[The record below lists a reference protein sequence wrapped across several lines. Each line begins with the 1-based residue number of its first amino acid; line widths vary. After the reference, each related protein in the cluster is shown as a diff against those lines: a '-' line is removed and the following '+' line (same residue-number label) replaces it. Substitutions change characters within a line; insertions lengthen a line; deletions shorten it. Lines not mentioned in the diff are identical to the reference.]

1 MLFSGEIYT
10 TGKNLTLPPAVTA
23 GTNITSVCLGRS
35 LSDNTFNNIKGCG
48 CYGYYG
54 SNKGRGSGRH
64 GWIGGKVNHIA
75 EELKLFFL
83 GDQFFLGNK
92 YKRSLNQGML
102 DAKISL
108 QPAKLVIQLLV
119 LVFNKLIKDGCV
131 CVWRSRS
138 RVPAV
143 GRTFHQ
149 PTNYQIRFQ
158 RPTSPEFHFIY
169 NSTLPKLKTISLV
182 EGATLHTPKLKLL
195 LLEKNVAGRYFARD
209 NGFPLWTSWT
219 C

>member
-1 MLFSGEIYT
+1 MLREKMLFSGEIYT

-92 YKRSLNQGML
+92 CKRSLNQGML

-131 CVWRSRS
+131 CVCEDLEVVCQLLVEPS
-138 RVPAV
+138 
-143 GRTFHQ
+143 TNQ
-149 PTNYQIRFQ
+149 PTTKSDSRDQLHQ
-158 RPTSPEFHFIY
+158 SFIS
-169 NSTLPKLKTISLV
+169 STLPKLQTISLV

-209 NGFPLWTSWT
+209 NGFPL
-219 C
+219 